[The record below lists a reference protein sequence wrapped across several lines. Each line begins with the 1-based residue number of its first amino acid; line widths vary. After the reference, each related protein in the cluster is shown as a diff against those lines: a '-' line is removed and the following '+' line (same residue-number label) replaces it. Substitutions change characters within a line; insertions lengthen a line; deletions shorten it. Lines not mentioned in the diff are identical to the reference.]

1 MQPKTKKES
10 IGITALYCRLS
21 RDDGMDGDSN
31 SVTNQKCLLS
41 QKAKE
46 MGLSNTKYYVDDGYT
61 GTNFNRPGFQQM
73 LSDIEMGFVS
83 AVMVKDLSRL
93 GRDYVSVGNYT
104 DSYFPDHGIRFIAVN
119 DSIDSEEGESE
130 IAPFKNI
137 LNEMYARDISKK
149 IRSSHRLRGNMG
161 EPLSQPPYGYQKSP
175 ENKKKW
181 IIDPEAAEIVKSI
194 FKMCLDGKGNET
206 IARILQEQKVLVPMA
221 YWQSKGLPRGGKKTQ
236 PNPYRWCKTTVQKI
250 LFQQEYCGDVI
261 NFKTY
266 SKSFKNKRRY
276 DNDPENWM
284 IFKDV
289 HEPIITREDF
299 ERVQARIAKT
309 KRRAPKPHNGQ
320 KSIFADLLFCGD
332 CHTKLRYHTNTIN
345 KDIHYFVCAN
355 NKVDYRGSCP
365 GRHYVRADAIEQVVM
380 MELRRMA
387 EYLSD
392 DEDAFAELLARKTD
406 KELLTEQKRCEE
418 ELQKAMI
425 RNDTVSRLYE
435 KLYEDNAIGKVSD
448 EWFMQLSHKYE
459 VERMELKSKIT
470 ALRKKLSESG
480 KQQQQRENF
489 ILAVR
494 RFMQMD
500 YLTAPLLR
508 ELIDHIDVFETEGI
522 GKNRTQ
528 RIVIYYRFVGY
539 VEIPAAPRHPHY
551 KADTRQG
558 VAVEYLTEPK
568 TA

>member
-1 MQPKTKKES
+1 
-10 IGITALYCRLS
+10 
-21 RDDGMDGDSN
+21 
-31 SVTNQKCLLS
+31 
-41 QKAKE
+41 
-46 MGLSNTKYYVDDGYT
+46 
-61 GTNFNRPGFQQM
+61 M

-181 IIDPEAAEIVKSI
+181 IIDPEAAETVKSI

-221 YWQSKGLPRGGKKTQ
+221 YWQSKRLPRGGKKPQ

-250 LFQQEYCGDVI
+250 LSQQEYCGDVI

-276 DNDPENWM
+276 DNNPEDWM

-289 HEPIITREDF
+289 HEPIIAREDF

-380 MELRRMA
+380 LELRRMA
-387 EYLSD
+387 EYLRD
-392 DEDAFAELLARKTD
+392 DEDVFAELLARKTD
-406 KELLTEQKRCEE
+406 KELLREQKRCEE
-418 ELQKAMI
+418 ELQKAMT

-459 VERMELKSKIT
+459 VERMALKSKIT
-470 ALRKKLSESG
+470 ALREKLSESG
-480 KQQQQRENF
+480 KQQQQRESF

>member
-31 SVTNQKCLLS
+31 SVANQKRLLS

-46 MGLSNTKYYVDDGYT
+46 MGLSNTTYYVDDGYT

-137 LNEMYARDISKK
+137 LNEMYARDISQK

-221 YWQSKGLPRGGKKTQ
+221 YWQSKGFPRGGKKTQ

-250 LFQQEYCGDVI
+250 LSQQEYCGDVI

-266 SKSFKNKRRY
+266 SNSFKNKRRY

-289 HEPIITREDF
+289 HEPIIARKDF
-299 ERVQARIAKT
+299 QKVQARIAKT

-365 GRHYVRADAIEQVVM
+365 GRHYVRVDAIEQVVM
-380 MELRRMA
+380 LELRRMA
-387 EYLSD
+387 EFLAA
-392 DEDAFAELLARKTD
+392 DEEAFAELLAQKTD
-406 KELLTEQKRCEE
+406 KELLKEKKHDEA
-418 ELQKAMI
+418 ELQKAI
-425 RNDTVSRLYE
+425 VRNDTVAQLYE

-459 VERMELKSKIT
+459 TERLELKTKIKT
-470 ALRKKLSESG
+470 LRQKLSECG
-480 KQQQQRENF
+480 QREQERENF
-489 ILAVR
+489 TSAIR
-494 RFMQMD
+494 RFMRMD
-500 YLTAPLLR
+500 RLTAPLLR
-508 ELIDHIDVFETEGI
+508 ELIDHIDVFETEGK

-528 RIVIYYRFVGY
+528 RIVIYYFFVGY
-539 VEIPAAPRHPHY
+539 VEIPEISHRPNIVV
-551 KADTRQG
+551 DTRKG
-558 VAVEYLTEPK
+558 VATKYLTG
-568 TA
+568 

>member
-1 MQPKTKKES
+1 MQPKTKKEP

-21 RDDGMDGDSN
+21 RDDGMNGDSK
-31 SVTNQKCLLS
+31 SVANQKHLLS

-46 MGLSNTKYYVDDGYT
+46 MSLSNTKYYVDDGYT

-161 EPLSQPPYGYQKSP
+161 EPLSQPPYGYQKSS

-206 IARILQEQKVLVPMA
+206 IARVLQEQKVLVPMA

-250 LFQQEYCGDVI
+250 LSQQEYCGDVI

-289 HEPIITREDF
+289 HEAIIAREDF
-299 ERVQARIAKT
+299 EKVQTRIAKT

-320 KSIFADLLFCGD
+320 KSMFADLLFCGD

-380 MELRRMA
+380 LELRRMA

-392 DEDAFAELLARKTD
+392 DEAAFAELLARKTD
-406 KELLTEQKRCEE
+406 KELLKEQKRCEE
-418 ELQKAMI
+418 ELQKAMA
-425 RNDTVSRLYE
+425 RNDTISRLYE
-435 KLYEDNAIGKVSD
+435 KLYEDNATGKVSD

-480 KQQQQRENF
+480 KQQQQREGV

-508 ELIDHIDVFETEGI
+508 ELIDHIDVFETEGT